1 MITSASP
8 TSRAAF
14 ARIFLAVFTAC
25 CLVCLS
31 GLVNPTMASAQV
43 VEPRYNFDVP
53 AGEAKAMLRQFAAQA
68 KREIVFAVEAVEG
81 IQTNAVKGE
90 MTAQEAVDQ
99 LLADTGLV
107 GAQDKT
113 GAFAIRKQTEAER
126 KNGQRA
132 IAKREQSDRPSVSR
146 LQIGD
151 DERRAEVLQLDVF
164 SVTGTRIRGGQPAST
179 IVTIHQ
185 EEMRLSG
192 HINLGEVARAMP
204 QNFSGGQNPGVA
216 VGATTGASNA
226 NANLTGGSSF
236 NLRGLGPDATLTLL
250 NGSRLPYDGS
260 RQATD
265 VSVIPVAAIERVEI
279 LLDGASAIY
288 GSDAVGGVANIV
300 LKRDYEGA
308 EFSARFGVATD
319 GGYEQEQYTGVAGT
333 NWGSG
338 GFLITGDYSVS
349 GSIRAKQRDYLS
361 QLTNQNVTIYPRQTQ
376 KGGLLSGHQK
386 IGALGRLNLD
396 AFYTKRAQENLEQT
410 DVSSL
415 RVVDLDSSIWGIS
428 PSINIALQGEWSAR
442 LHGAFGRN
450 RGERV
455 TTSVSVASG
464 LQTGKLFNEYFGDMH
479 AAGIELEGPVF
490 ALPAGDMRA
499 SIGGG
504 YRENS
509 LNFKTV
515 NLISGAVS
523 GVLAGDDRSHH
534 IFGEVNLPLISGDQ
548 HIPLVTILSL
558 NAALR
563 HENYDSFGTSTTPK
577 IGAIWGLTPGFD
589 IKASWGKSF
598 KVPTLGEQFAAT
610 SLALYPGSFFG
621 GPAGSQ
627 VLALFGSVPSLTPE
641 KAEITTAGFVTRPK
655 ILPGLRIEFGYF
667 DIDYTDRV
675 SLPIDNTF
683 AALSNP
689 VYAEFVTRVPTIAQQ
704 NAAFAPTGLP
714 VGTFL
719 PGFNAAGA
727 PYDPAQVIA
736 ILDGRLTNASSHR
749 IKGVDLNL
757 RYTTELLDGNLL
769 LSGNGTWIT
778 KGVRKLTSLAPEQ
791 QVAGVNF
798 WPAKFKGRVGAGWS
812 RNGFSLN
819 ANINH
824 IAGVVDRSTTP
835 NVKRSS
841 MTTLDLVVDYQA
853 KLPVVGDIG
862 FNLAL
867 MNLLNET
874 PPYLQP
880 PLLPNFVVNYDST
893 NYSALGRVVSAT
905 VTKRF

>member
-1 MITSASP
+1 MNIDPTHRKPRASNYALFRSFVVVALGLLLSAS
-8 TSRAAF
+8 SFAAQ
-14 ARIFLAVFTAC
+14 AAKK
-25 CLVCLS
+25 S
-31 GLVNPTMASAQV
+31 
-43 VEPRYNFDVP
+43 FDLP
-53 AGEAKAMLRQFAAQA
+53 AGEAITTLKKFMSQA
-68 KREIVFAVEAVEG
+68 DTRLLYSVDALKDV
-81 IQTNAVKGE
+81 QTNPVRGE
-90 MTAQEAVDQ
+90 LTPREALQQMLDG
-99 LLADTGLV
+99 TGLMV
-107 GAQDKT
+107 TQSPKDGTLAISRAASPNADRVIAQT
-113 GAFAIRKQTEAER
+113 KQS
-126 KNGQRA
+126 G
-132 IAKREQSDRPSVSR
+132 RPSKIEAHVEK
-146 LQIGD
+146 
-151 DERRAEVLQLDVF
+151 DENGAEALKLDTF
-164 SVTGTRIRGGQPAST
+164 AVTGTRIRGGQPTST
-179 IVTIHQ
+179 VVTIHQ

-192 HINLGEVARAMP
+192 HVNLGEVVRALP

-279 LLDGASAIY
+279 LLDGASALY

-308 EFSARFGVATD
+308 ELSARFGVGTA
-319 GGYEQEQYTGVAGT
+319 GGYEQEQYTGIAGT
-333 NWGSG
+333 TWGSG
-338 GFLITGDYSVS
+338 GFIITGDYSFSSSVK
-349 GSIRAKQRDYLS
+349 AKQRDYLS

-376 KGGLLSGHQK
+376 EGGLFSGHQK
-386 IGALGRLNLD
+386 IGTLGRLNLD
-396 AFYTKRAQENLEQT
+396 GFYTKRAQGNLEQT
-410 DVSSL
+410 DASSF

-428 PSINIALQGEWSAR
+428 PSFNIALPGEWSAR

-450 RGERV
+450 HGERV
-455 TTSVSVASG
+455 TTSVSVATG
-464 LQTGKLFNEYFGDMH
+464 LQTGRNFNEYSGDMH

-509 LNFKTV
+509 LNFRTV
-515 NLISGAVS
+515 NLVTGAVS
-523 GVLAGDDRSHH
+523 GVFAGEDSSHH
-534 IFGEVNLPLISGDQ
+534 IYGEVNLPLISEEQ
-548 HIPLVTILSL
+548 HIPLATRLSL

-563 HENYDSFGTSTTPK
+563 RENYDSFGTSTTPK
-577 IGAIWGLTPGFD
+577 VGAIWGLTPGLD

-610 SLALYPGSFFG
+610 SLALYPGSLFG

-627 VLALFGSVPSLTPE
+627 VLALFGSVPNLTPE
-641 KAEITTAGFVTRPK
+641 KAEIITAGFVARPK
-655 ILPGLRIEFGYF
+655 FLPGLRLEFGYF

-675 SLPIDNTF
+675 SLPIDNTL

-689 VYAEFVTRVPTIAQQ
+689 VYAEFVTRDPTVAEQ
-704 NAAFAPTGLP
+704 NATFAPTGLP

-719 PGFNAAGA
+719 PGFNIAGA

-736 ILDGRLTNASSHR
+736 ILDARLTNASSHR

-757 RYTTELLDGNLL
+757 RYTMGFLNGSLL

-778 KGVRKLTSLAPEQ
+778 EGVRKLSSLAPEQ

-798 WPAKFKGRVGAGWS
+798 WPAKFKGRLGAGWS

-819 ANINH
+819 TNINH
-824 IAGVVDRSTTP
+824 IAGIVDRSSTP

-841 MTTLDLVVDYQA
+841 MTTLDLVADYQA
-853 KLPVVGDIG
+853 KLPVVGDVG
-862 FNLAL
+862 FNLAVT
-867 MNLLNET
+867 NLLNEAPPYMQ
-874 PPYLQP
+874 PPYLP
-880 PLLPNFVVNYDST
+880 SFIVNYDST